1 MLKLAME
8 DEETIDTFKQAFN
21 EQDEG
26 EKDGGSSKVLSYTSL
41 HHWKC
46 NLHITTPV
54 RTSRYLINTLF
65 MVLLCFF
72 YIMIR
77 ILWVSASS
85 NEIVFS
91 KTCNSI
97 PTRLTYQTHR
107 EMNELKKKHI
117 IFNHCHVILVANRS
131 EIKF

>member
-26 EKDGGSSKVLSYTSL
+26 EKDGGSSKVLSSTPL

-54 RTSRYLINTLF
+54 RTSRYLINPLF

-72 YIMIR
+72 LYHDKESSGCPLPASKLFSQKLVI
-77 ILWVSASS
+77 VS
-85 NEIVFS
+85 
-91 KTCNSI
+91 
-97 PTRLTYQTHR
+97 QQD
-107 EMNELKKKHI
+107 
-117 IFNHCHVILVANRS
+117 
-131 EIKF
+131 

>member
-26 EKDGGSSKVLSYTSL
+26 EKDGGSSKVLSSTPL

-72 YIMIR
+72 LYHDKNPLGVR
-77 ILWVSASS
+77 FQQR
-85 NEIVFS
+85 NCF
-91 KTCNSI
+91 
-97 PTRLTYQTHR
+97 
-107 EMNELKKKHI
+107 LK
-117 IFNHCHVILVANRS
+117 NL
-131 EIKF
+131 